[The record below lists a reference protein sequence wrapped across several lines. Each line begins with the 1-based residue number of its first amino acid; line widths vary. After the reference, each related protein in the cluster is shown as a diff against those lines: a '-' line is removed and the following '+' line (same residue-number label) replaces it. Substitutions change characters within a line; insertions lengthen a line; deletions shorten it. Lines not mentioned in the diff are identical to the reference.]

1 MIDAALL
8 GSWSAFTKRYCGA
21 HRGRFGWV
29 YSGATNTDEL
39 NALLRPVMCR
49 RLKRDVLSQLPQK
62 RRQQIPVELPRE
74 VLRELEGPRQR
85 LMSMPPGPE
94 RNVLWGAV
102 QQQTALAK
110 AGTAPPPRTKWTRRV
125 PHPVLIGHAASGTAA
140 EYVCDLVAGGA
151 KLLVFAHY
159 LAVLDAVEQ
168 VRKIALSAVRESRS
182 QASLGRK
189 DPARLRWLWRRAAHG
204 MVDQVALY
212 RYSSR
217 VWVGCGLRND

>member
-110 AGTAPPPRTKWTRRV
+110 AGTA
-125 PHPVLIGHAASGTAA
+125 A

-168 VRKIALSAVRESRS
+168 VRKIALSAVRESRG

-189 DPARLRWLWRRAAHG
+189 DPARLRRLWRRAAHG
-204 MVDQVALY
+204 MVDQVAL
-212 RYSSR
+212 
-217 VWVGCGLRND
+217 